1 MQLTPDN
8 FTRLLYDGYFAVRQI
23 SKNEI
28 DRGVYQHILGI
39 AAYKKP
45 PREYSIVFADGLL
58 SYKAPEKMPIPFLDY
73 EQWEYNNYFVVPV
86 WGKSTLWRVS
96 LFAYEALF
104 IEEYG
109 VFKAPTF
116 NVKLGELQ
124 HGKNGLEFTGVYT
137 RRSTEAEVYFNGL
150 IADKN
155 KLLKEKS
162 NQ

>member
-1 MQLTPDN
+1 MELTPN
-8 FTRLLYDGYFAVRQI
+8 SFTAMLYDGYFAVRQI
-23 SKNEI
+23 GKYEI

-58 SYKAPEKMPIPFLDY
+58 SYKAPEKMPIPFQDY
-73 EQWEYNNYFVVPV
+73 EQWELNNYFAVPV
-86 WGKSTLWRVS
+86 WDKSTLERVN
-96 LFAYEALF
+96 LFAYEAHF
-104 IEEYG
+104 IEENG
-109 VFKAPTF
+109 VFKAPIF

-124 HGKNGLEFTGVYT
+124 HGKNGLEFTGGYT

-150 IADKN
+150 IADKK
-155 KLLKEKS
+155 KLREEKN